1 MMLTVFLV
9 IATLL
14 DSGLASKCS
23 CVCACGRVCVCVCV
37 CVRACV
43 WVGGWVWVCEGW
55 GVCVRVGV
63 FNSTVT
69 LKLLFS

>member
-23 CVCACGRVCVCVCV
+23 CVCACGRVCV